1 MTPTQALLSKKERAK
16 HSDSLP
22 CAGMGVV
29 GKLHYPAIEIA
40 RKSHPSICTF
50 GRQEQASDYRNH
62 NKSNGM
68 LTYTPLNAHRHA
80 GSAVLN
86 QEVTRRFSSC
96 RGEFGA
102 TNN

>member
-1 MTPTQALLSKKERAK
+1 MTPTQVILNKKERAK
-16 HSDSLP
+16 HSVPLP
-22 CAGMGVV
+22 CAAMGVV
-29 GKLHYPAIEIA
+29 GKLLHPAIEIA
-40 RKSHPSICTF
+40 RKSHPSICTS
-50 GRQEQASDYRNH
+50 GRQEQVSDYRNH